1 LTQPSF
7 KRALHQQGPVRMT
20 PSPQPDAHAVVP
32 LAFGFDHAI
41 GVLHAS
47 GSVQGTAG
55 EGVLFVERIRG
66 IAHLHDLDVFATD
79 EGRAT
84 EEQRHDPAQIHA
96 RSMPDTSP
104 RD

>member
-1 LTQPSF
+1 
-7 KRALHQQGPVRMT
+7 MT

-66 IAHLHDLDVFATD
+66 IAHLHDRDVFATD